1 MPHCLKTG
9 DAVAGVERICRID
22 EEESP
27 FLLVSLLGKEGAG
40 RVHRALYPGLEAG
53 EQLRITAYILGL
65 GASDLQ
71 DAFG

>member
-1 MPHCLKTG
+1 MPHNT
-9 DAVAGVERICRID
+9 VSGVKHLCRVYK
-22 EEESP
+22 EGSP